1 MHDKLLCPVFKLIH
15 KPDGWAVLLEL
26 WLHTISIAGGPK
38 KKKKK
43 RLNLLYQAVNH
54 KNLSWSTQLLLH
66 NTGQQC
72 YGGGNLCDVIKKKK
86 ERRKANTCTTLYD
99 NFDTCVKN
107 SDTKKRRDCVWVKRP
122 NQLRRTV
129 RNLLRVRS
137 STFRCCIDGAS
148 FQLSLPTRSA
158 MGAHS
163 WPLVFPWQTA
173 ISQSSTSPLCSHR
186 SPYSPPCQNSLSGSS
201 GNVGPLQVSA
211 GVLCGLDTIQTTSAC
226 SRKRIRSLL
235 FSNSKY

>member
-1 MHDKLLCPVFKLIH
+1 MITLIH
-15 KPDGWAVLLEL
+15 VWKIVILKRGGTVFGSKGQTNWDGQSGICFESA
-26 WLHTISIAGGPK
+26 AQP
-38 KKKKK
+38 
-43 RLNLLYQAVNH
+43 
-54 KNLSWSTQLLLH
+54 
-66 NTGQQC
+66 
-72 YGGGNLCDVIKKKK
+72 
-86 ERRKANTCTTLYD
+86 
-99 NFDTCVKN
+99 
-107 SDTKKRRDCVWVKRP
+107 
-122 NQLRRTV
+122 
-129 RNLLRVRS
+129 
-137 STFRCCIDGAS
+137 FRCCIDGAS